1 MTIIGRSR
9 CLQLLTIFLLV
20 GLTIQRETAQE
31 CGRTKCK
38 TEGIPKFKY
47 NVGTIYHYNHN
58 VNVSLNLGNESTASN
73 LFITSAV
80 EIEFTTACEADLR
93 ITDSTIAQRVKS
105 KDEAKYPDRAET
117 KFKEQLQKYS
127 LRFAFEDGLV
137 RELCPHP
144 RETIWSLNIK
154 RGILSMLQ
162 NTMKR
167 FDVDHHDNEL
177 DVIGICDT
185 RYRLHEARKTSLIIT
200 KVKDLDS
207 CSNRGKHLSIIQSS
221 GYTSPRK
228 HSKNGLLD
236 SHMNCEIVIDHNI
249 YESVSCK
256 ESHTLKALSNRDAAV
271 KTTVNSDLVLT
282 EEVKKEDAL
291 SSFDYEDE
299 ENAKISYSN
308 IVPTNLLYDHSSEV
322 SAGKTSHSELR
333 TSRDLLKNMCL
344 LGTSGQLEQ
353 QFSEMFTKFIH
364 SARALDYPSLS
375 QLLYRADSICIG
387 GKRHILDALP
397 FIGSGASLKVMR
409 DTMSKKMVDKDRS
422 DKWVTA
428 IALVPRPDASTVA
441 ALLSLLELE
450 RDMPDAHL
458 TLVYSA
464 VVHAFCQNDAAMNKW
479 RHREQA
485 GGFFQNDDCLSIE
498 GTGINKFMARLE
510 DTIERGCT
518 PRFHKLEENMK
529 TLEALKAIGNMGLE
543 TEGILRKLKTCVND
557 AGGFLP
563 METSLAAI
571 EAHRRL
577 PSCQETRDKI
587 FLELYRNVT
596 YDPEI
601 RIASYLQV
609 MRCPDYTVIKT
620 IKRILREEPV
630 NQVGSFVWSHL
641 TNLHASS
648 SPTRI
653 EIQSLLTDRDLGDK
667 FNSDA
672 RKYSRNYETSFFSEE
687 YNVGGTFQSNV
698 IFSSKSYV
706 PRTLTFNVSLDLFG
720 ESVHVFEA
728 TIRMEGMEYYA
739 EKFFGPDGPLANEKI
754 SRHIA
759 SFLRK
764 IRSPD
769 DVNAIWDSVKR
780 LPNIIDNNFDDPRIS
795 ISYKIFGNELDF
807 KTLRGKDDIARNV
820 LALDPWTKIL
830 KLFSGKE
837 LRYDNAAM
845 FLDSSYIVSSTVGL
859 PVRLDL
865 TGSAA
870 CNLKL
875 SGLLDAGESSKKTE
889 IQFAGNLAPSV
900 SVDVTG
906 KMTVDAFY
914 KSAAIKLRSN
924 IYSSSAV
931 RLKLEIKGME
941 LIRLNVG
948 LPNRKLE
955 VFSMRTDILLVSGNE
970 GATTETSAIGSLRHQ
985 PVYFANTTCSWPVL
999 ERLIGLKMCLD
1010 YQFPNTT
1017 EITDASYFLLNGPT
1031 LFRTL
1036 IIKADPTAESYLFE
1050 YKWNASP
1057 TESIIK
1063 LAFDTPG
1070 SKIHREASAVLMF
1083 DAPNRNV
1090 SLLLSSAGNSLVA
1103 KGTYKRTDDEAMI
1116 DVGLDVNGTKH
1127 LQGYM
1132 GYVRKKG
1139 NYGYTYSPK
1148 MYLAIN
1154 GERVAE
1160 LQGTIRDAHKN
1171 NVSQCDIDL
1180 TFETKRV
1187 KSRVMGYVMTRAT
1200 SLTGNIKLEYQF
1212 QQTMRNETLQVEIAL
1227 ANRSTKTLTH
1237 KEANLK
1243 IQSSAYPQLNAIIN
1257 SWYQQALGHLEL
1269 HLEINGKPHLR
1280 DDRHKLTAQLVLTH
1294 SKAYFQSEEAKIN
1307 AYFALTKPIQ
1317 NLDIKIGIQRFSV
1330 GPASKTY
1337 FLVRYAPGKEITL
1350 AINLITPRGSMYAVE
1365 AHVNMTIP
1373 NLESL
1378 IIDVKITE
1386 KARREYDID
1395 FAGTWFSGHNVTMRG
1410 TYADRSSG
1418 VPGLTGAPRIVSHNL
1433 KLLVRSPNL
1442 ERDILINC
1450 KLYRDLTDVKLDVN
1464 VEYLDADKYALKFEH
1479 SEVHLGKFTTCAE
1492 ARYRNNVYAVTA
1504 NVDVQ
1509 REIRMEIHLD
1519 RWRDVHLVLTG
1530 INEETNKEFG
1540 IEIKWD
1546 ANRDP
1551 ELKFATLLQLAKHY
1565 EDTGI
1570 TYSHNLTAYVMVTY
1584 PGRLFT
1590 TSGLLAM
1597 RNGNNYV
1604 LDGRV
1609 VWEPQSIIQFGVDID
1624 FDPDNWRNSAKFDGQ
1639 ILTPFEG
1646 WRKTSLNAKY
1656 NWTEKTLGINC
1667 DAHWQDNEKFL
1678 VHLLANY
1685 DELDDGGDEYRAD
1698 CGLISSIHNMGWM
1711 TANVTH
1717 RLSRSDQT
1725 SSMDSTLLVKYHPD
1739 NVIDVKSNWSIDG
1752 PSRSGDNI
1760 TLTGN
1765 LQFATPLTNYK
1776 NGDIK
1781 LQLRWEPNWKFGGA
1795 SSAEIDLRKY
1805 TGILRGD
1812 LARIRESM
1820 IEFNLTTPLEKYRS
1834 VSGRFG
1840 ISERNRHI
1848 VAEVVSPSGPLGIE
1862 ALCQLFT
1869 NPNNDF
1875 NVILKLST
1883 PIELLQRFWIIG
1895 KMAKTE
1901 ADFRVAYNNI
1911 TAGFQAVWHYNN
1923 ITDFHY
1929 SYILFTPI
1937 HGLHESGIVAKLIVP
1952 GLNSQAPKQYAID
1965 TEFSVRVV
1973 ETKIGFKAISG
1984 QKITARGL
1992 KLLTDDEADE
2002 DHEDDFSWHGD
2013 AEVNLAVVPAITG
2026 TLDVDK
2032 DGIVYQVAGILTIPN
2047 GVVILNDKFTIEDV
2061 FDMKNILE
2069 ITTPFP
2075 WAARINYNYVFKVD
2089 MENSIYFMD
2098 TQVHVNRVVSV
2109 NSSHWIEIGVTAN
2122 YSYAEGDEDDSQ
2134 SHRLELI
2141 LKTPLELLKRIDA
2154 VGTYENDENVFK
2166 SRIEMRTNE
2175 STVEF
2180 SSSLELEEHFFDGT
2194 FTLGVISPILTIPTT
2209 KITVK
2214 KDFTEREKR
2223 IEAGIEMKD
2232 VRRAPCRV
2240 QVAWQ
2245 IESEERAVVSLALET
2260 WIQSLPSAEFD
2271 VSYSNDLP
2279 QNRNLQIDARLKHHP
2294 QREYTVSGT
2303 YEPTGAIQINL
2314 SGPDD
2319 IEYKFEGTLDQSN
2332 RLVGTLVNM
2341 RDSDVYRVNGQLN
2354 LEKGERG
2361 ITSLDSAILISNDKN
2376 GDEHNV
2382 NLQMTR
2388 EEYGVKFLVGSGVM
2402 NASSALKYINA
2413 FNWGVTL
2420 ETSFPIIQ
2428 SDRSPQTV
2436 QYRLEARTNVQANG
2450 NTSLYIRVES
2460 PLRGLESLET
2470 SGNLL
2475 LGGDSGDTRLSH
2487 RLNADQYQ
2495 LNCAWKLAYMID
2507 MLFRVQ
2513 GSANER
2519 TAGVEVFLKN
2529 PRNAFTSLN
2538 VGFDVRVDEDRWR
2551 CATNATVG
2559 YRNSENFDG
2568 IISVQLPPPDND
2580 DHQILVSYHSN
2591 RGLRD
2596 AKYVVG
2602 YTAAKAKTNYATDGS
2617 VLIAERN
2624 IDAHL
2629 RLSWGKSP
2637 GESVNNILNATFEGT
2652 KIGLKY
2658 SLYTPKFIQE
2668 ETGIILFNYD
2678 GGEGQRSILDADVY
2692 YPSATKVGTAHVS
2705 YDSLNNVNGTL
2716 NATTPFPRFSYAA
2729 CDFVILTTLRR
2740 NKRFVRVFWPND
2752 TAYMNSDYS
2761 YQSERLNS
2769 NLDGTVHL
2777 EIPLST
2783 RHVAQLNY
2791 GYKKRPQVTTGGA
2804 QLDYNRERILDA
2816 KYNSKSESRG
2826 GFDKDTIQITLENP
2840 FQPLGIDYINQ
2851 FEYSAGNAGT
2861 NYPTLESR
2869 RAHVYRL
2876 DNSTAFS
2883 IAGESRIRTT
2893 HEGQD
2898 IELQAESS
2906 NKTVKLR
2913 TDYQVLPGE
2922 FNHNCRLDL
2931 AQDAWATYRLN
2942 IVNKTTEDMDNQ
2954 FIVIDITYP
2963 HRNFTMDGSYMITS
2977 HEFNTEGKLSWNKTY
2992 PLGEE
2997 PFEYEEERR
3006 IGAGLAWR
3014 NLTENSEGA
3023 SDKQLLNFTLKHP
3036 SLTKDANLAGYLHRR
3051 DGKML
3056 LNTTIIVDYS
3066 ENPEKLG
3073 RLSAVVHDDSSSPR
3087 ETKYSY
3093 LVQGKHPR
3101 TRLNLD
3107 VFGSVTR
3114 NSWSFFHT
3122 YHNASYD
3129 RGFLPGERGH
3139 LYTRIDVPERRM
3151 EFHRESNEITK
3162 HLDLAYYP
3170 THPVYRING
3179 SIVDSVKS
3187 LNATGAY
3194 YLNVPEKLTW
3204 MMVNYTPDAVT
3215 SLRMYGNIPDVRNAV
3230 FDIWRTYERDLVV
3243 SDVSFYLKLN
3253 HSRLVTYTLKWR
3265 PELKGDVVENIKT
3278 SLADLYAEF
3287 GRDVDYWKYY
3297 VKSESVSAVN
3307 EIWDDA
3313 KDDLRGYINDWENL
3327 KELDDDLQKLKI
3339 YLNDSYNANDFY
3351 IKDMVAV
3358 GMYVMDELALRK
3370 HIESLPNIFN
3380 EIWEIMGESGEA
3392 IRNSLLWVIE
3402 ATKAAYKKICEIAS
3416 AVLKG
3421 ESISQIAQIIEKIV
3435 EKYDKFVK
3443 DLHVSFIKYIQKLWS
3458 SVSLAINK
3466 QWDRILKA
3474 MEPLFIRVLHYLEA
3488 VLWKASKEILDFLYD
3503 RRNELIK
3510 SPYFDRLANFTQDV
3524 DKLYRDIKA
3533 NDIITNIRKY
3543 SAIIISFLQERY
3555 FTMVPFGKELKAI
3568 IDEILTELSELK
3580 KLPSVHFALDK
3591 FNYIYERVSYFYKY
3605 FGVQAKLEKTI
3616 RIIHAKLMDVS
3627 QSALQAESKYREAK
3641 TKFIFD
3647 PNIGL
3652 MCLEQKLPVSWH
3664 AFNQTPEFQEIPE
3677 YRAIIDLRDYFTTSN
3692 ATFWTLYYRFRPYT
3706 DPYNLLPPF
3715 KAQAMI
3721 VGHQH
3726 YVTFDG
3732 HHYAFVGNGT
3742 YLLASD
3748 FVASEF
3754 AVLISYDNSP
3764 VAEANSTVK
3773 HKIIVLCGPQEI
3785 EIDVFADTVAI
3796 RNSNDSLRLP
3806 MELENGMGFVH
3817 QKESIVTVELKRG
3830 LFNLKCNLKYDV
3842 CVLELAGW
3850 YFGKTAGLLG
3860 TMNHEGYDDTIQS
3873 SGVVAGDILSFGN
3886 SWRIPEANQLE
3897 NNPPPLRNLATAGD
3911 ADEEALK
3918 FCQNI
3923 FSNKSSEFGDC
3934 FAVVEPAFYAT
3945 ACANSRSV
3953 SDACTL
3959 AISYMQICGF
3969 YDTFLRIPDI
3979 CTFCPMS
3986 DGSAVPEGEFRTLE
4000 GNRVPKST
4008 DVVFIVEAKSCNY
4021 DVKQNRSVSTL
4032 VSQIS
4037 KELMD
4042 SGLKNNRW
4050 ALVTFG
4056 GDGVY
4061 DKPRSLILDNKIF
4074 TQDTERFPDYFDTIG
4089 IGNGNQDVFGA
4100 IAFASQLVF
4109 RAGVSKT
4116 FILMP
4121 CSHCEPQNQTLEYS
4135 VINQVLLEH
4144 ETTLHIL
4151 MDGDFNF
4158 NKQRLSK
4165 IFYGLDATKSYTRKD
4180 VKILSGDVD
4189 LRRQVKLSKS
4199 ALGYCTPL
4207 SLESNGTIFS
4217 GNKLR
4222 FEKPTAVKKFA
4233 SVFAK
4238 RVAATASPSSCQ
4250 HCECTAD
4257 NDGVTHMDCMPCVY
4271 PMPTYVD
4278 YVSETFNEDDTL
4290 SVLQPMDVDYVQID
4304 DVED

>member
-1 MTIIGRSR
+1 MTIFRGSR
-9 CLQLLTIFLLV
+9 CLQLLTIFLFV
-20 GLTIQRETAQE
+20 GVTIQRETTQE

-38 TEGIPKFKY
+38 KDDKPKFKF
-47 NVGTIYHYNHN
+47 NVGTVYRYNHN

-73 LFITSAV
+73 LFITSSV
-80 EIEFTTACEADLR
+80 EIEFTTPCEADLR

-105 KDEAKYPDRAET
+105 KEEAQYPDRAET
-117 KFKEQLQKYS
+117 KFKEQLKKYS
-127 LRFAFEDGLV
+127 LRFAFEDGIV

-144 RETIWSLNIK
+144 KDTVWSLNIK

-162 NTMKR
+162 NSMKR
-167 FDVDHHDNEL
+167 FDVDHHDNEM
-177 DVIGICDT
+177 DVNGICNT

-200 KVKDLDS
+200 KIKNLDS

-228 HSKNGLLD
+228 HLKNGLLE

-249 YESVSCK
+249 YESVICR

-271 KTTVNSDLVLT
+271 KTTINSELVLIAEVT
-282 EEVKKEDAL
+282 EEDGY
-291 SSFDYEDE
+291 SRFDNEDE
-299 ENAKISYSN
+299 DDTMINYDH

-322 SAGKTSHSELR
+322 SIGKSSHSDMR
-333 TSRDLLKNMCL
+333 TSRDLLKSMCL
-344 LGTSGQLEQ
+344 LGSSGQLEQ
-353 QFSEMFTKFIH
+353 QFSEMFTKFVH
-364 SARALDYPSLS
+364 SARALHHSSLS
-375 QLLYRADSICIG
+375 QLLQQADSICTG
-387 GKRHILDALP
+387 GKRNILDALP

-450 RDMPDAHL
+450 RDMPDSHL

-464 VVHAFCQNDAAMNKW
+464 VVRAFCQNDAAMKKW
-479 RHREQA
+479 RHREQT

-498 GTGINKFMARLE
+498 GTGINKFIARLE
-510 DTIERGCT
+510 DTIEKGCA
-518 PRFHKLEENMK
+518 PQSHKLQENMK

-543 TEGILRKLKTCVND
+543 TEGILRKLETCVND

-563 METSLAAI
+563 MEMRLAAI

-577 PSCQETRDKI
+577 PSCQDTRDKI
-587 FLELYRNVT
+587 FLELYRNIT

-609 MRCPDYTVIKT
+609 MRCPDYNVIKT
-620 IKRILREEPV
+620 IKGILRDEPV

-698 IFSSKSYV
+698 IFSSKSYI

-728 TIRMEGMEYYA
+728 TVRMEGMEYYA

-769 DVNAIWDSVKR
+769 DVNAILDSVKR

-807 KTLRGKDDIARNV
+807 KTLRGKDDIARNI
-820 LALDPWTKIL
+820 LALDPWTRIL

-837 LRYDNAAM
+837 LRYDNSAM
-845 FLDSSYIVSSTVGL
+845 FLDSSYIVPTMAGL

-875 SGLLDAGESSKKTE
+875 AGLLDAGKSSKKTE
-889 IQFAGNLAPSV
+889 IEFTGNLAPSV

-906 KMTVDAFY
+906 KMIVDAFY

-931 RLKLEIKGME
+931 RLKLEVKGME

-948 LPNRKLE
+948 LPNRQLE
-955 VFSMRTDILLVSGNE
+955 VFSMRTDILLVNGNE
-970 GATTETSAIGSLRHQ
+970 ATTTETSAIGSLRHP

-999 ERLIGLKMCLD
+999 ERLIGLKLCLD

-1031 LFRTL
+1031 VLRTS

-1057 TESIIK
+1057 TESTVK

-1070 SKIHREASAVLMF
+1070 SKIHREASAILMF

-1103 KGTYKRTDDEAMI
+1103 KGTYKRTDNEAMI
-1116 DVGLDVNGTKH
+1116 DIGLDINGTKH
-1127 LQGYM
+1127 LQGCL
-1132 GYVRKKG
+1132 GYIRDKVK
-1139 NYGYTYSPK
+1139 YGYLYSPK

-1160 LQGTIRDAHKN
+1160 LHGTIKDIHKN
-1171 NVSQCDIDL
+1171 NISQCDINL
-1180 TFETKRV
+1180 IFETKRV
-1187 KSRVMGYVMTRAT
+1187 KSSVLGNIMTRET
-1200 SLTGNIKLEYQF
+1200 SLTGKVKLDYQF
-1212 QQTMRNETLQVEIAL
+1212 QQTMRNETLQVEISL
-1227 ANRSTKTLTH
+1227 TNKSTKTLTH
-1237 KEANLK
+1237 REANLK
-1243 IQSSAYPQLNAIIN
+1243 IRSSAYPHLNAIIN

-1269 HLEINGKPHLR
+1269 HLEINGKPHLK

-1317 NLDIKIGIQRFSV
+1317 NLDIKVGIQTFSV
-1330 GPASKTY
+1330 GPTSKTH
-1337 FLVRYAPGKEITL
+1337 FLVRYAPRKEITL
-1350 AINLITPRGSMYAVE
+1350 DVHLITPRGNMYAIE

-1378 IIDVKITE
+1378 IMHVKITE

-1395 FAGTWFSGHNVTMRG
+1395 FSGTWFSGHNITMRG
-1410 TYADRSSG
+1410 SYADRSSG
-1418 VPGLTGAPRIVSHNL
+1418 VAGITGTARIVSHNL
-1433 KLLVRSPNL
+1433 KLLVRSPSL
-1442 ERDILINC
+1442 ARDILINC
-1450 KLYRDLTDVKLDVN
+1450 KLYRDLTDIKLDIN
-1464 VEYLDADKYALKFEH
+1464 VEYVDADKYALKFEH
-1479 SEVHLGKFTTCAE
+1479 SQVHLGHFATFAE
-1492 ARYRNNVYAVTA
+1492 VRYKNNVYAVTA
-1504 NVDVQ
+1504 NFNVQ

-1519 RWRDVHLVLTG
+1519 RWRDVHLILTG

-1546 ANRDP
+1546 VNRDP
-1551 ELKFATLLQLAKHY
+1551 EQKFATLLQVAKHY

-1570 TYSHNLTAYVMVTY
+1570 NYSRNLTAYAMVTY

-1597 RNGNNYV
+1597 INGNNYI

-1609 VWEPQSIIQFGVDID
+1609 VWDPDSIIQIGVDID
-1624 FDPDNWRNSAKFDGQ
+1624 FDTDNWKNSAKFNGH
-1639 ILTPFEG
+1639 ILTPFES

-1656 NWTEKTLGINC
+1656 NWTDRTLGLNC
-1667 DAHWQDNEKFL
+1667 DAHWQDNETFL
-1678 VHLLANY
+1678 IHLLASH
-1685 DELDDGGDEYRAD
+1685 DELDTMGDEYKAD
-1698 CGLISSIHNMGWM
+1698 CGLISTIHNMGWM
-1711 TANVTH
+1711 TANITH
-1717 RLSRSDQT
+1717 RLSRNDQT
-1725 SSMDSTLLVKYHPD
+1725 SSMDSKLLIKYSPD
-1739 NVIDVKSNWSIDG
+1739 NVIDIKSNWSIEA

-1765 LQFATPLTNYK
+1765 LVFATPLTKYN
-1776 NGDIK
+1776 NGDVK
-1781 LQLRWEPNWKFGGA
+1781 FQLRWEPNWKFGGA
-1795 SSAEIDLRKY
+1795 ASAEIDLRKY

-1812 LARIRESM
+1812 LARIKESM
-1820 IEFNLTTPLEKYRS
+1820 IEFNLTTPLEKYRLIT
-1834 VSGRFG
+1834 GRFG
-1840 ISERNRHI
+1840 ISEKDRHV

-1862 ALCQLFT
+1862 VFCQVFT

-1875 NVILKLST
+1875 NVMLKLST
-1883 PIELLQRFWIIG
+1883 PVELLQRIWIIG

-1911 TAGFQAVWHYNN
+1911 TAGFQAVWHFHN

-1937 HGLHESGIVAKLIVP
+1937 HGLHESGVVAKLIIP
-1952 GLNSQAPKQYAID
+1952 SFNDQMRKQYAID
-1965 TEFSVRVV
+1965 TEFSIRVV
-1973 ETKIGFKAISG
+1973 ETKVGLKAISG
-1984 QKITARGL
+1984 PKITARGL
-1992 KLLTDDEADE
+1992 ELLTDDGADLI
-2002 DHEDDFSWHGD
+2002 HEDDFSWHGD
-2013 AEVNLAVVPAITG
+2013 AEVNLAVIAPIIG

-2032 DGIVYQVAGILTIPN
+2032 DGTVYQATGILTIPN
-2047 GVVILNDKFTIEDV
+2047 GVIVLNDKFTIEDF

-2069 ITTPFP
+2069 ITTPFS
-2075 WAARINYNYVFKVD
+2075 WAAKIHYNYIFKVD
-2089 MENSIYFMD
+2089 MENSVYFLD
-2098 TQVHVNRVVSV
+2098 NQLNVHRIISA
-2109 NSSHWIEIGVTAN
+2109 NSSHWIDIGLTGN
-2122 YSYAEGDEDDSQ
+2122 YSYAEGEEDS
-2134 SHRLELI
+2134 SENHRLVVK
-2141 LKTPLELLKRIDA
+2141 LKTPLNFFKQIEAI
-2154 VGTYENDENVFK
+2154 GTYEHDENIFK
-2166 SRIEMRTNE
+2166 SSIEIHTNE
-2175 STVEF
+2175 SVAHF
-2180 SSSLELEEHFFDGT
+2180 SGFMELEDHFFDGVVIV
-2194 FTLGVISPILTIPTT
+2194 GVTSPVLTIPKT
-2209 KITVK
+2209 KVILK
-2214 KDFTEREKR
+2214 KDFSENEKR
-2223 IEAGIEMKD
+2223 IEAWIEMKE
-2232 VRRAPCRV
+2232 VKTAPCKV
-2240 QVAWQ
+2240 QVSWER
-2245 IESEERAVVSLALET
+2245 ESEESGRIFLDLET
-2260 WIQSLPSAEFD
+2260 WIPSLPSAELD
-2271 VSYSNDLP
+2271 LSYPSNFS
-2279 QNRNLQIDARLKHHP
+2279 QNKTHQIKARLKHHHDS
-2294 QREYTVSGT
+2294 EYNILVTH
-2303 YEPTGAIQINL
+2303 EPTGSIQINL
-2314 SGPDD
+2314 SGPN
-2319 IEYKFEGTLDQSN
+2319 EMAYEFNGTVDESN
-2332 RLVGTLVNM
+2332 KLVGTLINM
-2341 RDSDVYRVNGQLN
+2341 KDSDVYSVNGQLN
-2354 LEKGERG
+2354 FEKSETG
-2361 ITSLDSAILISNDKN
+2361 IDSMDTAILISNEKH
-2376 GDEHNV
+2376 GDEHKV
-2382 NLQMTR
+2382 NLQITR
-2388 EEYGVKFLVGSGVM
+2388 ENYGVNFQVGSDIM
-2402 NASSALKYINA
+2402 NVSSTVKYINVL
-2413 FNWGVTL
+2413 NWNIIF
-2420 ETSFPIIQ
+2420 ETSYGIIHSDGSPQIIQ
-2428 SDRSPQTV
+2428 
-2436 QYRLEARTNVQANG
+2436 YYLEANANIQANG
-2450 NTSLYIRVES
+2450 NTSLYIRAES
-2460 PLRGLESLET
+2460 PLQGLEKLQT
-2470 SGNLL
+2470 SGNVL
-2475 LGGDSGDTRLSH
+2475 LGADNGVTSLSH
-2487 RLNADQYQ
+2487 HLNDDHYH
-2495 LNCAWKLAYMID
+2495 LNCAWKLMYMVD
-2507 MLFRVQ
+2507 MLLQIQ
-2513 GSANER
+2513 GSVNER

-2529 PRNAFTSLN
+2529 PKSGYTNMNT
-2538 VGFDVRVDEDRWR
+2538 GFDMNINGDRWR
-2551 CATNATVG
+2551 CITNATVS
-2559 YRNSENFDG
+2559 YKNLENFDG
-2568 IISVQLPPPDND
+2568 IIFVRLPPPDDD
-2580 DHQILVSYHSN
+2580 DHQILLSYHSN

-2602 YTAAKAKTNYATDGS
+2602 YTATKAKTNYATDGS
-2617 VLIAERN
+2617 ILFAERN

-2629 RLSWGKSP
+2629 RLSWGKSL
-2637 GESVNNILNATFEGT
+2637 GESINNIFNATFEGP

-2658 SLYTPKFIQE
+2658 SLYTPKFIEQ
-2668 ETGIILFNYD
+2668 ETGIILLTYD
-2678 GGEGQRSILDADVY
+2678 GGESHGSLLDADIY
-2692 YPSATKVGTAHVS
+2692 YPSATKVGTARIS
-2705 YDSLNNVNGTL
+2705 YDSLNNINGTV
-2716 NATTPFPRFSYAA
+2716 NVTTPFPKFSYAA
-2729 CDFVILTTLRR
+2729 CDFVVLTTLRR

-2752 TAYMNSDYS
+2752 TAYINSDYS

-2769 NLDGTVHL
+2769 NLDGMVHL

-2783 RHVAQLNY
+2783 RHVAELNY
-2791 GYKKRPQVTTGGA
+2791 GYKKKPQVTTGGA
-2804 QLDYNRERILDA
+2804 QLDYNKERILDA
-2816 KYNSKSESRG
+2816 KYNSKSESRA
-2826 GFDKDTIQITLENP
+2826 GFEKDTIQITLENP
-2840 FQPLGIDYINQ
+2840 FQPLGIDYVNQ

-2869 RAHVYRL
+2869 RGHVYRL

-2883 IAGESRIRTT
+2883 ISGESRIRTT

-2906 NKTVKLR
+2906 NKTVKMR

-2922 FNHNCRLDL
+2922 FNHNCRLEL
-2931 AQDAWATYRLN
+2931 AQDAWTAYRLN

-2954 FIVIDITYP
+2954 LIIIDITYP
-2963 HRNFTMDGSYMITS
+2963 HRNFTIDGSYMITS

-2992 PLGEE
+2992 PPGEE
-2997 PFEYEEERR
+2997 PFEYEKERT
-3006 IGAGLAWR
+3006 IGAGLEWK
-3014 NLTENSEGA
+3014 NLTENIEGA

-3051 DGKML
+3051 NGKML
-3056 LNTTIIVDYS
+3056 LNATIIVDYS
-3066 ENPEKLG
+3066 EDPEKLG
-3073 RLSAVVHDDSSSPR
+3073 RLSTIVQDDSTTPK
-3087 ETKYSY
+3087 EVKYSY
-3093 LVQGKHPR
+3093 LVQGNHPR

-3122 YHNASYD
+3122 YHNASYG
-3129 RGFLPGERGH
+3129 RGFLPAEKGH
-3139 LYTRIDVPERRM
+3139 LYARIDVPEHQV
-3151 EFHRESNEITK
+3151 EFHRESNDLMK

-3170 THPVYRING
+3170 MYPIYRING
-3179 SIVDSVKS
+3179 SIADSVKS

-3194 YLNVPEKLTW
+3194 YLNIPEKLTW
-3204 MMVNYTPDAVT
+3204 MMVNYTPDAIT
-3215 SLRMYGNIPDVRNAV
+3215 SLRMYGNIPDVRNAALN
-3230 FDIWRTYERDLVV
+3230 IWRTYDRDLTV

-3265 PELKGDVVENIKT
+3265 PELKGDIVESIKT
-3278 SLADLYAEF
+3278 SMADLYTEF
-3287 GRDVDYWKYY
+3287 GKDVDYWKYY
-3297 VKSESVSAVN
+3297 VKSESISAVN

-3313 KDDLRGYINDWENL
+3313 KDDLYEYINDWENL
-3327 KELDDDLQKLKI
+3327 KELDDDLERLKI

-3380 EIWEIMGESGEA
+3380 EIWEIMGDSGEA

-3402 ATKAAYKKICEIAS
+3402 ATKAAYKKICEIVS

-3435 EKYDKFVK
+3435 EKYDKIVK
-3443 DLHVSFIKYIQKLWS
+3443 DLHVSFIKYVQKLWS
-3458 SVSLAINK
+3458 NVSQVINE
-3466 QWDRILKA
+3466 QWNRILKA
-3474 MEPLFIRVLHYLEA
+3474 IEPLFIRVIHYLEA

-3591 FNYIYERVSYFYKY
+3591 IHYVYDRVSYLYKY
-3605 FGVQAKLEKTI
+3605 FGIQAKVEKTI
-3616 RIIHAKLMDVS
+3616 RLIHSKLMDVS

-3677 YRAIIDLRDYFTTSN
+3677 YRAIIDLRDYFTASN

-3726 YVTFDG
+3726 YVTFDDY
-3732 HHYAFVGNGT
+3732 HYDFVGNGT

-3748 FVASEF
+3748 FVASDF

-3764 VAEANSTVK
+3764 VVDANSTVK
-3773 HKIIVLCGPQEI
+3773 YKIIVLSGPQEI
-3785 EIDVFADTVAI
+3785 EINVFTDTVFI
-3796 RNSNDSLRLP
+3796 HNSNDSLRLP

-3860 TMNHEGYDDTIQS
+3860 TMNHERYDDMIQS
-3873 SGVVAGDILSFGN
+3873 NGVVATDILSFAN
-3886 SWRIPEANQLE
+3886 SWRIPDTNQLE
-3897 NNPPPLRNLATAGD
+3897 NNSQPLRNLATTGD
-3911 ADEEALK
+3911 SDKDARK
-3918 FCQNI
+3918 FCENI

-3934 FAVVEPAFYAT
+3934 FAVVDPAFYAT
-3945 ACANSRSV
+3945 TCANSRSV
-3953 SDACTL
+3953 AEACTL

-3969 YDTFLRIPDI
+3969 YDTFLRIPDT
-3979 CTFCPMS
+3979 CTSCPMS
-3986 DGSAVPEGEFRTLE
+3986 DGSVVPEGEFQKLE
-4000 GNRVPKST
+4000 DNRVPQST
-4008 DVVFIVEAKSCNY
+4008 DIVFIVEAKSCNY
-4021 DVKQNRSVSTL
+4021 DIKQNRSINTL

-4037 KELMD
+4037 KELLD

-4061 DKPRSLILDNKIF
+4061 DQPRSVILDNNIF
-4074 TQDTERFPDYFDTIG
+4074 TQNVERFSDYFDTIRV
-4089 IGNGNQDVFGA
+4089 GNGNQDVFGA
-4100 IAFASQLVF
+4100 IAFASKLVF

-4121 CSHCEPQNQTLEYS
+4121 CSHCEPQNQTFEYS

-4158 NKQRLSK
+4158 SKQRLSK
-4165 IFYGLDATKSYTRKD
+4165 TFYGLDATKSYTRKD
-4180 VKILSGDVD
+4180 VKVLTGDVD

-4222 FEKPTAVKKFA
+4222 FEKPIAVKKFA
-4233 SVFAK
+4233 TVFAK
-4238 RVAATASPSSCQ
+4238 RVAATASPSPCQ
-4250 HCECTAD
+4250 NCECTAD
-4257 NDGVTHMDCMPCVY
+4257 NDGVTYMDCMSCLY

-4290 SVLQPMDVDYVQID
+4290 SVLQQIDADYLPID